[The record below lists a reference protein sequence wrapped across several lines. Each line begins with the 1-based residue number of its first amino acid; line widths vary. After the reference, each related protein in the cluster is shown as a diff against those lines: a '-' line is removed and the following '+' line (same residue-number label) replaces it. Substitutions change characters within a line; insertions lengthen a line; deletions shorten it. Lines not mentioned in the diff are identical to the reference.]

1 MRLVERQHITHT
13 HPQYEYCKNI
23 THLSKNLYNAALY
36 LNRQHYFKTHS
47 YYSDI
52 SIINEFTQNDNVDYR
67 ALPSKVAKQTVRQ
80 VHKDF
85 TSFFKLLELKRKGE
99 YDKKVN
105 IPGYKDK
112 KGYTLVTFPK
122 ESISKKPVYDAENDQ
137 YKHTVCGRDKEF
149 KFSFYSQ
156 HKHVDSVRIIPKQD
170 GLYFIL
176 EIVYTVETPQYVPDN
191 GKYASIDLGVNNLL
205 AVFFNFDTDALLI
218 NGRPVKSV
226 NQYYNKKKA
235 QLQKELFACHNTIV
249 NSDEYGNDCYEQ
261 QYNSN
266 QLRCLSTYRSNKIND
281 ALHKVSR
288 FLVNHVVSLGVSKVI
303 VGKNDCWKQDIKM
316 GKRNNQTFVQIPH
329 AKLINMLKYKLD
341 LVGIELIIVEESY
354 TSKCSALDYEEV
366 TKHDKY
372 AGKRVKRGLF
382 KTRNGILINADI
394 NGAINIMR
402 KVFPNEVVYFDG
414 IVDVAVRPKLCNV
427 LVN

>member
-36 LNRQHYFKTHS
+36 VNRQHFFKTHS

-67 ALPSKVAKQTVRQ
+67 ALPSKVAKQTIRQ
-80 VHKDF
+80 VNKDF

-112 KGYTLVTFPK
+112 AGYTLVTFPK

-137 YKHTVCGRDKEF
+137 YKHTVCGRDAKF

-156 HKHVDSVRIIPKQD
+156 HKHVDNVRIIPKQD

-191 GKYASIDLGVNNLL
+191 GRYASIDLGVNNLL

-249 NSDEYGNDCYEQ
+249 NTDEYGNDCYEQ

-266 QLRCLSTYRSNKIND
+266 QLRQLSMYRTNKIND
-281 ALHKVSR
+281 TLHKASR
-288 FLVNHVVSLGVSKVI
+288 FLVNHVVSLDVSKVI
-303 VGKNDCWKQDIKM
+303 VGKNNCWKQDIK
-316 GKRNNQTFVQIPH
+316 TV
-329 AKLINMLKYKLD
+329 
-341 LVGIELIIVEESY
+341 SY
-354 TSKCSALDYEEV
+354 THL
-366 TKHDKY
+366 
-372 AGKRVKRGLF
+372 
-382 KTRNGILINADI
+382 
-394 NGAINIMR
+394 
-402 KVFPNEVVYFDG
+402 
-414 IVDVAVRPKLCNV
+414 
-427 LVN
+427 